1 VGGKKLAY
9 FSLMSAEK
17 PDLGRKHT
25 TNETMQ
31 RATKNLTM

>member
-9 FSLMSAEK
+9 FSLKSAEK
-17 PDLGRKHT
+17 PGFERKHT
-25 TNETMQ
+25 TNETVQ